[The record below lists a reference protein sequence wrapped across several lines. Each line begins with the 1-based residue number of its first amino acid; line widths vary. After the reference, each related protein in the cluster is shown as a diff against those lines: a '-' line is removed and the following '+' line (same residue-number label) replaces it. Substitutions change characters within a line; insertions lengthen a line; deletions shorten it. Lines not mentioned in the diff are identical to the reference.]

1 MLFIGG
7 ELLCMRGRS
16 CSYLERRETNGLC
29 FSTGF
34 IARRAAKDLQC
45 HSHHSLLLALVF
57 SIFISF
63 F

>member
-1 MLFIGG
+1 
-7 ELLCMRGRS
+7 MRGRS
-16 CSYLERRETNGLC
+16 CSYLESRETNGLC